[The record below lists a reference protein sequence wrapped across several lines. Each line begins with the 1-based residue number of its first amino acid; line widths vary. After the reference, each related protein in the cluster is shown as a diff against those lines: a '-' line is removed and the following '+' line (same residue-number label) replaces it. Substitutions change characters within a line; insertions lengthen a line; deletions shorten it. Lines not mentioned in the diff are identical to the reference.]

1 MCQLCMDTFIGDG
14 DGQLMVCCNMWH
26 IHNDIHLYCN
36 CCSASSRCN
45 GYIQKNVSIDDF
57 DFVKSLDIYRK
68 WFKASTQKYE
78 PNKSL
83 DTKIQPKA
91 ECPKAESNCIKKESD
106 LILSWHIYPF
116 IILFTCV
123 KRLRGI
129 FFPLSQVRT
138 KPIYLSFY
146 SSIYSHEIY

>member
-1 MCQLCMDTFIGDG
+1 MDTFIGDW

-45 GYIQKNVSIDDF
+45 GYIQKNVCIDDF

-83 DTKIQPKA
+83 LYIDTKIQPKA

-106 LILSWHIYPF
+106 LILSWHIYQF
-116 IILFTCV
+116 IIFWSCSNEPHNVKILCHPFHQIKSIVKIVNWSRLDALF
-123 KRLRGI
+123 
-129 FFPLSQVRT
+129 
-138 KPIYLSFY
+138 
-146 SSIYSHEIY
+146 